1 VVAFLVVRSFII
13 PAMALST
20 LQRRQI
26 VYSGDVQGVGFRY
39 TTRTLARGFEVTG
52 YVRNLPDR
60 RVELVVEGPED
71 QLEGFLAAI
80 GERMSGQIRNIE
92 SEIRPSI
99 DEFANFE
106 IRY

>member
-1 VVAFLVVRSFII
+1 MTI
-13 PAMALST
+13 ST

-26 VYSGDVQGVGFRY
+26 VYSGEVQGVGFRY
-39 TTRTLARGFEVTG
+39 TTRSLARGFEVTG

-71 QLEGFLAAI
+71 QLDDFLAAV
-80 GERMSGQIRNIE
+80 GQRMSDHIRNVEIRNVE
-92 SEIRPSI
+92 SAVSPMSKRPSI
-99 DEFANFE
+99 DEFASFT

>member
-1 VVAFLVVRSFII
+1 
-13 PAMALST
+13 MAIST

-39 TTRTLARGFEVTG
+39 TTRTLARGFDITG

-60 RVELVVEGPED
+60 QVELVAEGPED
-71 QLEGFLAAI
+71 QLDGFLAAVAQ
-80 GERMSGQIRNIE
+80 RMSDQIQNVK
-92 SEIRPSI
+92 SDIRPTVE
-99 DEFANFE
+99 EFADFK

>member
-1 VVAFLVVRSFII
+1 
-13 PAMALST
+13 MAIST

-26 VYSGDVQGVGFRY
+26 VYSGEVQGVGFRY
-39 TTRTLARGFEVTG
+39 TTRSLARGFDVAG

-71 QLEGFLAAI
+71 QLDDFLAAV
-80 GERMSGQIRNIE
+80 GERMSGRIRSVE
-92 SEIRPSI
+92 SAHCPII
-99 DEFANFE
+99 NEFASFK

>member
-1 VVAFLVVRSFII
+1 
-13 PAMALST
+13 MATST

-26 VYSGDVQGVGFRY
+26 IYSGEVQGVGFRY
-39 TTRTLARGFEVTG
+39 TTRTLARGFDVTG

-80 GERMSGQIRNIE
+80 AERMSDQIRNVE
-92 SEIRPSI
+92 SARCPRGERPPSN
-99 DEFANFE
+99 EFAKFE